1 MLCETRMMYFVEI
14 RDLYDE
20 WKEAYEIHGRFCE
33 KVLWT
38 PMFVANGMAELE
50 MGGNSRGG
58 KV

>member
-1 MLCETRMMYFVEI
+1 MMYFVEI